1 MKCEEVHHFM
11 DTYLDGEL
19 DLGLQVELE
28 QHLALCPSCRS
39 LLEERRAFRAFFVA
53 AVGGDKT
60 SPQLEGKGLGAGG
73 RGPTKEKISLWRQ
86 PWIYATAVAVM
97 TVLLALK
104 KLFPDTEREVSRQ
117 AVF

>member
-53 AVGGDKT
+53 AVGGDKA
-60 SPQLEGKGLGAGG
+60 SPQLRGKVFGAVG
-73 RGPTKEKISLWRQ
+73 RVANKEKFLLWRQ
-86 PWIYATAVAVM
+86 PWVYATAVGGMAG
-97 TVLLALK
+97 LLALK
-104 KLFPDTEREVSRQ
+104 KIFPDPERKFSRQ
-117 AVF
+117 AV

>member
-1 MKCEEVHHFM
+1 MKGEEVHHFM

-53 AVGGDKT
+53 AVGGDKA
-60 SPQLEGKGLGAGG
+60 SPQLEAEGFDAVRRVPPEGKIL
-73 RGPTKEKISLWRQ
+73 LLRQ
-86 PWIYATAVAVM
+86 PLGYATTVGVM
-97 TVLLALK
+97 NVPLA
-104 KLFPDTEREVSRQ
+104 
-117 AVF
+117 

>member
-53 AVGGDKT
+53 AVGGYKE
-60 SPQLEGKGLGAGG
+60 SPQLEAKVLGAV
-73 RGPTKEKISLWRQ
+73 RRVATKEKFLLSREPLR
-86 PWIYATAVAVM
+86 YATAGGVM
-97 TVLLALK
+97 TVL
-104 KLFPDTEREVSRQ
+104 RR
-117 AVF
+117 

>member
-53 AVGGDKT
+53 AVGGDKA
-60 SPQLEGKGLGAGG
+60 SPQLEAKVLDSGR
-73 RGPTKEKISLWRQ
+73 RGPPKEK
-86 PWIYATAVAVM
+86 
-97 TVLLALK
+97 VLLLPPP
-104 KLFPDTEREVSRQ
+104 LIYPPTLSLITVP
-117 AVF
+117 